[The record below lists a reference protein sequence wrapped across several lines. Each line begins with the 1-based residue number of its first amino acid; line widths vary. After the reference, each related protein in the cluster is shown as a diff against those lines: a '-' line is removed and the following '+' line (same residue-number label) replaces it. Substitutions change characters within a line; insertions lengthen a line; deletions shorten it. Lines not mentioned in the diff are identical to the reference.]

1 MQLKAEPDVDQHQR
15 AGDQHGGDRVHDQ
28 VTARNGADAI
38 GGCDLRVGIGRLD
51 GLFDVGADLIF
62 TIRIVGIRET
72 HQRFGLFAGTGDGQR
87 DVLLGEA
94 LVHKRLGDH
103 GGIEVLMHRDGHHG
117 AAGKINAKVHAAA
130 NDADDQTDDQ
140 HRSGQKNGKLE
151 ILGEF
156 HYAFPSFALTSFT
169 P

>member
-15 AGDQHGGDRVHDQ
+15 AGDQHRGDRVHDQ
-28 VTARNGADAI
+28 VAARNGADAI
-38 GGCDLRVGIGRLD
+38 GGCDLRVGIGCLD
-51 GLFDVGADLIF
+51 GVG
-62 TIRIVGIRET
+62 ET

-103 GGIEVLMHRDGHHG
+103 GGIKVLMHRDGHHG